1 VRERAD
7 RALAPTAASSRAVT
21 RGRGARW
28 PWAIVL
34 VAVAAVKA
42 EAYASAVQHRGALIS
57 LFAIGL
63 AASLLRTKPL
73 GIAVFTAGLLA
84 AALAMRPIALGVGFG
99 LGAFVLLIALFFAI
113 STVLHARQRH
123 ARD

>member
-1 VRERAD
+1 VRERVD
-7 RALAPTAASSRAVT
+7 RSLTPTAGSTRTVT

-28 PWAIVL
+28 PWAIV
-34 VAVAAVKA
+34 VIAVGAVKA

-73 GIAVFTAGLLA
+73 AIAVFTAGLLA
-84 AALAMRPIALGVGFG
+84 AALALHPIVLGVGFG
-99 LGAFVLLIALFFAI
+99 LGTFVLLIALFFAI